1 MSFKPNLHVKRKRQ
15 GPSSREEARRGH
27 MGGAGACSGRGAG
40 VWAGRSRRGGG
51 EGLRGPVPHVSREWF
66 PVTCGRSASRAPA
79 GAFESGLSAGNGA
92 FRGLGE
98 RRGAGSGRV
107 QGEGREAAGVG
118 RVGTPAPQAPR
129 APLRSPGPG
138 WRLGGGAGGGGT
150 RSQSAQTLCAFLRDR
165 PRRGP
170 AALSASALRRPVPR
184 VSHVLR

>member
-1 MSFKPNLHVKRKRQ
+1 MSFKPNLHVKRKRRDRARGKRPGAGTWA
-15 GPSSREEARRGH
+15 GPGRAV
-27 MGGAGACSGRGAG
+27 GGARACGRDGAG
-40 VWAGRSRRGGG
+40 VGG
-51 EGLRGPVPHVSREWF
+51 EVLRGPAPHVSREWF